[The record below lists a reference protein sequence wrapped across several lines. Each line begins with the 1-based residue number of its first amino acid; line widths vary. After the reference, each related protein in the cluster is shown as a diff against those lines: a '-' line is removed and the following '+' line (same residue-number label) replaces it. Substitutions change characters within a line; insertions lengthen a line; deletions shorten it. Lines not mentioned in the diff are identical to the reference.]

1 MKRTLVVTLVACM
14 LLGLAGPALA
24 VQETAP
30 EGAAP
35 AAAAAKPASDM
46 MVAKL
51 GACLGAGIAVI
62 GGALGI
68 GRISGSVVE
77 AIARQPEAAGQMFL
91 AWLLPAAMIEGA
103 MLFAM
108 VLFLIIIVG

>member
-1 MKRTLVVTLVACM
+1 MKKTLAITMLACT
-14 LLGLAGPALA
+14 LLGLVGPVLAAGGETPAGG
-24 VQETAP
+24 
-30 EGAAP
+30 EGVKATPP
-35 AAAAAKPASDM
+35 AAGSD

-62 GGALGI
+62 GGGLGI

-108 VLFLIIIVG
+108 VLFLIIIVA